1 MPALH
6 QKPPTVVWA
15 SCPNE
20 QKLIATPAGIMPAL
34 HQKPP
39 TVVWAS
45 CPNEQKLIATLAGRM
60 PVIHKKPPTVA
71 WASLP
76 ERIKTSCNTGGQ
88 NVRNTSK
95 TTDGSVGIPARTNK
109 KLVVTPAGR
118 MPALHQ
124 KPPMVAWASCPNEQ
138 KLIATPAGRMPAI
151 HKNHRR

>member
-20 QKLIATPAGIMPAL
+20 QKT
-34 HQKPP
+34 
-39 TVVWAS
+39 
-45 CPNEQKLIATLAGRM
+45 N
-60 PVIHKKPPTVA
+60 
-71 WASLP
+71 
-76 ERIKTSCNTGGQ
+76 CNTGGQ
-88 NVRNTSK
+88 NARTTSK

-124 KPPMVAWASCPNEQ
+124 KPPTVAWASCPNEQKPVATSAKTSCNIAGRMPALHKKPPTVVWASCPNEQ
-138 KLIATPAGRMPAI
+138 KLIATLAGRMPAL
-151 HKNHRR
+151 HQKPPSVVWASLPERTKN